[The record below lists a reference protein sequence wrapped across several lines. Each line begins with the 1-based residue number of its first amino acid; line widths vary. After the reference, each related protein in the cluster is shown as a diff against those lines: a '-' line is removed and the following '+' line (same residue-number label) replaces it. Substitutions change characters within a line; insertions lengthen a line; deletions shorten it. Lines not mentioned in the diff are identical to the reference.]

1 MKRVVINALLAF
13 ILMLIQTSVAS
24 SFGLLSV
31 CQFGILASVV
41 SSALAFPTM
50 STSISMLLLGLAFDL
65 WVSGPPFLY
74 AFLFV
79 IAHDERYRRLY
90 QLVSGQTGSGKITVQ
105 PPQTPART
113 PTGQGPTARS
123 PARSPTGISVRS
135 AAGRIRTIRTSNS
148 ATARSAMGITAT
160 ASTISTTTSTSP
172 RPRRA
177 RKRNKTE
184 GLP

>member
-79 IAHDERYRRLY
+79 IAH
-90 QLVSGQTGSGKITVQ
+90 LVSSAIIGKV
-105 PPQTPART
+105 RT
-113 PTGQGPTARS
+113 ERPVFVILYATMA
-123 PARSPTGISVRS
+123 S
-135 AAGRIRTIRTSNS
+135 AFFDLLQCVAYSLFYREGYYWDMFPRVVFVDAIWAAVWAVPYMWGVLALDRVIVKRRAGRLS
-148 ATARSAMGITAT
+148 
-160 ASTISTTTSTSP
+160 
-172 RPRRA
+172 
-177 RKRNKTE
+177 
-184 GLP
+184 

>member
-50 STSISMLLLGLAFDL
+50 STSISMLLLGLAFEFVVRNSLRFEFDL

-79 IAHDERYRRLY
+79 IAH
-90 QLVSGQTGSGKITVQ
+90 LVASAIIGKI
-105 PPQTPART
+105 RT
-113 PTGQGPTARS
+113 ERPVFVILYATMA
-123 PARSPTGISVRS
+123 S
-135 AAGRIRTIRTSNS
+135 AFFDLLQCVAYSLFYREGYYWDMFPRVVFVDAIWAAVWAAPYMWGVLALDRIIVKRRAGRLS
-148 ATARSAMGITAT
+148 
-160 ASTISTTTSTSP
+160 
-172 RPRRA
+172 
-177 RKRNKTE
+177 
-184 GLP
+184 